1 MHVILKCSNGKI
13 ILYELDDNDNIDTI
27 KKKIYEKE
35 NILPDSQ
42 KILISDKEL
51 NKYLNLSKL

>member
-13 ILYELDDNDNIDTI
+13 IIYELRDNDNIDTI

-35 NILPDSQ
+35 DIHPDSQ
-42 KILISDKEL
+42 KILISDNEL
-51 NKYLNLSKL
+51 NKF

>member
-42 KILISDKEL
+42 KILISEVHVIYII
-51 NKYLNLSKL
+51 N